1 MKDRIIKLDNETTYY
16 VLEKVKLNEK
26 IYVLLAQY
34 DMQKDIMDTENLIVK
49 ELYKENDTLKV
60 KEIGTNELASRV
72 TMELI
77 NKYRMES

>member
-1 MKDRIIKLDNETTYY
+1 
-16 VLEKVKLNEK
+16 
-26 IYVLLAQY
+26 
-34 DMQKDIMDTENLIVK
+34 MQKDIMDTENLIVK
-49 ELYKENDTLKV
+49 ELYKENDALKV

>member
-49 ELYKENDTLKV
+49 ELYKENDALKI

>member
-49 ELYKENDTLKV
+49 ELYKENDALKV

>member
-16 VLEKVKLNEK
+16 VLEKIKLNEK

-49 ELYKENDTLKV
+49 ELYKENDALKI

>member
-16 VLEKVKLNEK
+16 VLEKIKLNEK

-49 ELYKENDTLKV
+49 ELYKENDALKV

-77 NKYRMES
+77 NKYRTES

>member
-16 VLEKVKLNEK
+16 VLEKIKLNEK

-49 ELYKENDTLKV
+49 ELYKENDALKV

>member
-1 MKDRIIKLDNETTYY
+1 MKERIINLDNETSYY
-16 VLEKVKLNEK
+16 VLEKIKLNEK

-49 ELYKENDTLKV
+49 ELYKENDALKV

>member
-49 ELYKENDTLKV
+49 ELFKENDALKI